1 MVDIPFDSA
10 HLASP
15 APAPT
20 ATAKSGEGSWP
31 FRVLIMWLL
40 LVVLLLIV
48 EAPAIRI
55 GRFGDPDDAL
65 RLMEVRDLL
74 AGQGWFDLHQYRIAA
89 PEGVPM
95 HWSRLVDIPLAAMIL
110 LLRPLLGTA
119 LAETVTVV
127 AVPLLTLLAALMLVG
142 RLTAKFF
149 DTETVGI
156 ACLVTAIGGPLLFQ
170 MTPMRIDHHGWQV
183 VLALAALNGLA
194 ARDAVRG
201 GLVVGASLAALL
213 AISIEGLPITAVF
226 LGVLALR
233 GFLGRGLLG
242 RGLLGNGPARF
253 AGFASASAGLALASV
268 AIFLGTRGLGDL
280 STHCDQIS
288 PIHLALFALVAV
300 GSGLLVALAPQRC
313 PLALGMLGAT
323 GAATLAL
330 YLGVAPQCKGGAFVA
345 LDPLVYK
352 YWYQGVPEGMPFW
365 DQPLVSAIEMIGV
378 PLVGLLSIAVLWRDA
393 TSAEHRAWWRD
404 HALVLIGALLIG
416 AFLARASATA
426 CAIAAVPTGALVLR
440 CIIALRTGAPL
451 RRVLGYCGVLLLL
464 MPPLPVVVWG
474 RMVTLHTGNS
484 NAASQPTASSCVYR
498 KAARALN
505 TMPPTDMFLPLD
517 IGPDILVRTNQRV
530 VATGHHRGAAGM
542 HDVIAAFMGTP
553 DQAHAIITR
562 RHATLI
568 AVCPD
573 IPEPQN
579 YKYYAPNGFMAQL
592 LRGQTPPWLERVNIA
607 PDSHLLFWKVKS

>member
-15 APAPT
+15 APAP
-20 ATAKSGEGSWP
+20 AASAKSGEGSWP
-31 FRVLIMWLL
+31 LRVLIMWLV
-40 LVVLLLIV
+40 LVILLLAV

-74 AGQGWFDLHQYRIAA
+74 AGQSWFDVHQYRIAA
-89 PEGVPM
+89 PEGVAM

-110 LLRPLLGTA
+110 ILRPLLGAA

-156 ACLVTAIGGPLLFQ
+156 ACLVMAIGGPLLCQ

-194 ARDAVRG
+194 ARDALRG
-201 GLVVGASLAALL
+201 GIVVGASLAALL

-233 GFLGRGLLG
+233 GLLG
-242 RGLLGNGPARF
+242 TGAGRFASF
-253 AGFASASAGLALASV
+253 AGFASAAGGLAAASA

-280 STHCDQIS
+280 ATHCDQIS

-300 GSGLLVALAPQRC
+300 GSGGLVVLAPQRW
-313 PLALGMLGAT
+313 PLALGILGAI
-323 GAATLAL
+323 GAAALAL

-352 YWYQGVPEGMPFW
+352 YWYEGVPEGMPFW
-365 DQPLVSAIEMIGV
+365 DQPLVSAMEMIGV
-378 PLVGLLSIAVLWRDA
+378 PLVGLLSIAILWRDA
-393 TSAEHRAWWRD
+393 ISAEHRAWWRD
-404 HALVLIGALLIG
+404 HAMVLIGALLIG
-416 AFLARASATA
+416 ALLARASATA

-440 CIIALRTGAPL
+440 CIIALRTGPPL

-464 MPPLPVVVWG
+464 MPPMPVLLWG
-474 RMVTLHTGNS
+474 RIATLHTGNA
-484 NAASQPTASSCVYR
+484 NAASPPKVSGCVYR
-498 KAARALN
+498 KAALALN
-505 TMPPTDMFLPLD
+505 TLPPTDMFLPLD

-553 DQAHAIITR
+553 DEAHAIITR

-592 LRGQTPPWLERVNIA
+592 LRGQTPPWLERVNLA
-607 PDSHLLFWKVKS
+607 PDSHLLFWRVKG